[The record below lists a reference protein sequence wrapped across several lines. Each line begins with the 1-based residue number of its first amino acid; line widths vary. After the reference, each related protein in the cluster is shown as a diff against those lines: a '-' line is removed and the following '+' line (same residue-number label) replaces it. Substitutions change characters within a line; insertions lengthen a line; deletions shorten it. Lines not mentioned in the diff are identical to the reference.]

1 MVRGVRGVRQVRWFV
16 LAPMALAVV
25 LAQDAQPTRRNAIIF
40 VADGL
45 RHGSVNPTDTPALYR
60 VRTEGVYFANSH
72 AVFPT
77 QTMPNA
83 SAIATGH
90 YPGDT
95 GQFANQIFIGYPL
108 YTSGTLGERP
118 GTMVPDVE
126 DPVVLADINR
136 QFGGNYLREASL
148 LAYARSYGYNTAA
161 LGKTGPA
168 VAQDLSEAAA
178 LRGRMREPVTIVL
191 EGATGTARAVPLSP
205 GTVALLKAAGLPSA
219 PPPREQSAGTNTTPG
234 ARAANVEHQQWFA
247 DAATKAILPAFA
259 KSPEPFV
266 LVYWSGDPDHT
277 QHAQGDSLNQLS
289 PGING
294 ITSKAAIQ
302 NADRNL
308 KQILDYLD
316 ANPELRDTTNIFVTS
331 DHGFSTVSRRDVD
344 ASGRPTRS
352 YSATLRYVDA
362 DGRQEVNDGFL
373 PIGFLAIDLARELNM
388 PLYDPEHQVD
398 DGSGGRRYVKVDPSI
413 ARPTSAQSA
422 TAGKPTAALRQ
433 RPTGGAAIIG
443 GSGRVGLP
451 IDARV
456 VIAQASIY
464 VPGNDRSL
472 TGRIARFLATQ
483 DYVGGL
489 FVHDRLGQPAG
500 TLRMSDVGL
509 FGGATTPKPAIV
521 VSFKSFPLDPKN
533 PHMTGV
539 VVGGTRQHGQGE
551 HGSLSRA
558 NTFNNMA
565 AIGPDFKTRFV
576 SRAPVSNAD
585 VQPTLAHLM
594 RMNLPSAGELKGR
607 IITEALV
614 GGPATVRFAPGV
626 IRSRPR
632 DGFSTVLMYQVAD
645 RRVYF
650 DEACF
655 TKAAKCE

>member
-1 MVRGVRGVRQVRWFV
+1 MVVIT
-16 LAPMALAVV
+16 
-25 LAQDAQPTRRNAIIF
+25 AQDAPQRRNAIIF

-108 YTSGTLGERP
+108 FTSGMLGQRP
-118 GTMVPDVE
+118 GTLAPDVE
-126 DPVVLADINR
+126 DPFVLADLNQ

-168 VAQDLSEAAA
+168 AAQDLSEAMAI
-178 LRGRMREPVTIVL
+178 RGKMRDPLTIIL
-191 EGATGTARAVPLSP
+191 EGATGSPRSVPLSAD
-205 GTVALLKAAGLPSA
+205 TRALLKAAGLPPA
-219 PPPREQSAGTNTTPG
+219 PPPRTQSAGTNTVPG
-234 ARAANVEHQQWFA
+234 TRAANVDHQQWFA

-259 KSPEPFV
+259 KSVEPFV
-266 LVYWSGDPDHT
+266 LVYWSGDPDYT

-294 ITSKAAIQ
+294 ATSTAAVQ

-316 ANPELRDTTNIFVTS
+316 ANPELGNSTNVFVTS

-344 ASGRPTRS
+344 ASGRATRS
-352 YSATLRYVDA
+352 YAASLRYTDA
-362 DGRQEVNDGFL
+362 EGRQEVNDGFL
-373 PIGFLAIDLARELNM
+373 PPGFLAIDLARELGL
-388 PLYDPEHQVD
+388 PLYDPEQQSVD
-398 DGSGGRRYVKVDPSI
+398 ERGGMRYARVDPSL
-413 ARPTSAQSA
+413 ATPTK
-422 TAGKPTAALRQ
+422 GVRQ
-433 RPTGGAAIIG
+433 RPTGGAAVIG
-443 GSGRVGLP
+443 GTGSIGLP
-451 IDARV
+451 TDAKV
-456 VIAQASIY
+456 IIAQTSIY
-464 VPGNDRSL
+464 VPGNDR
-472 TGRIARFLATQ
+472 GMVARIARFLAAQ

-489 FVHDRLGQPAG
+489 FVNDRVGQPPGA
-500 TLRMSDVGL
+500 LRMSDVGL
-509 FGGATTPKPAIV
+509 MGGATTPKPAIV
-521 VSFKSFPLDPKN
+521 VNFKSFPLDPKN
-533 PHMTGV
+533 PHMSGIM
-539 VVGGTRQHGQGE
+539 VGGTRQHGQGD
-551 HGSLSRA
+551 HGSLARA

-565 AIGPDFKTRFV
+565 AIGPDFKKRFV
-576 SRAPVSNAD
+576 NRAPVSNAD

-594 RMNLPSAGELKGR
+594 KMNIPHLGALRGR
-607 IITEALV
+607 VITEALA
-614 GGPATVRFAPGV
+614 GGPAAARFAPGV
-626 IRSRPR
+626 IRSRPSR
-632 DGFSTVLMYQVAD
+632 DGYSTVLMYQVAD
-645 RRVYF
+645 RRVYL

-655 TKAAKCE
+655 TKAAECE